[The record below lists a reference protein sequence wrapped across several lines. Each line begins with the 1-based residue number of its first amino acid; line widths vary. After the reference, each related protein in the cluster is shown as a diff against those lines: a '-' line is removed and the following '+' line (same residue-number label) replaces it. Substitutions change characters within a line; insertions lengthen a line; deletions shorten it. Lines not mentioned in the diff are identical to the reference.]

1 MSLGTLMQFE
11 PSENYVP
18 KCGESSPKDADELRY
33 IGAVRAKRGLRSDL
47 KASFV
52 NFPLRNYTRNVLV

>member
-1 MSLGTLMQFE
+1 MSLETLMQFE

-47 KASFV
+47 KTSFV
-52 NFPLRNYTRNVLV
+52 NFPLRNYIRNVLV

>member
-1 MSLGTLMQFE
+1 MSLETLMQFE

-33 IGAVRAKRGLRSDL
+33 IDAVRAKRELRSEMQ
-47 KASFV
+47 
-52 NFPLRNYTRNVLV
+52 